1 MGYRRKRHTK
11 GIYFDGHEQKD
22 VVKQR
27 EDYIKEIRDT
37 KP

>member
-1 MGYRRKRHTK
+1 VSYK
-11 GIYFDGHEQKD
+11 GDLQYFDGHEQKD
-22 VVKQR
+22 MVKQR